1 MLFAVTGVLR
11 GFAISVPY
19 NLQLIPFW
27 TGFLLLGAFANQYS
41 LFDHPK
47 LKGRREIVIAI
58 VCIVCGALICAF
70 HKPDINMFRGTFNK
84 IEVVSMILVT
94 VSSLLLIY
102 GVSVLFK
109 RIEMAGVRVKEL
121 CWLGAHSL
129 TFYLYHMFIAWIIGQ
144 ITGFSVIY
152 KEPVESKTV
161 VYSFIVLAVCM
172 IVCILRAVIADKI
185 SKKIAERKGT

>member
-11 GFAISVPY
+11 GFAISLPY

-47 LKGRREIVIAI
+47 LKGYR
-58 VCIVCGALICAF
+58 
-70 HKPDINMFRGTFNK
+70 
-84 IEVVSMILVT
+84 EVVSMILTT

-109 RIEMAGVRVKEL
+109 RIEVAGVRVKEL
-121 CWLGAHSL
+121 S
-129 TFYLYHMFIAWIIGQ
+129 
-144 ITGFSVIY
+144 FSVNPGSFNNLVR
-152 KEPVESKTV
+152 KDDKQKT
-161 VYSFIVLAVCM
+161 
-172 IVCILRAVIADKI
+172 
-185 SKKIAERKGT
+185 